1 MIGGRMQPSW
11 YEEPRNRMRE
21 RSVGV
26 LVLLALA
33 SFVAVAGSIF
43 AYYFLPNPDL
53 LLGKGDNDPRTRK
66 LTHIKL
72 EDIELLI
79 PSNLVARVKR
89 RALGGVRQVDME
101 IPWPFDPNATIPP
114 PEEVTDHTDQLI
126 LTFMPRTSELSFT
139 ERFDG
144 IYRPYITHR
153 PTKVEA
159 GLSRYPFSTNSPYAD
174 IEYYVG
180 KIGSTTL
187 YIKCELRASSL
198 GPKLCSNTIKVS
210 PKTSLRYRFA
220 RNHLAQW
227 RDIDHTARQLLLQ
240 LTHNSSAAGSG

>member
-1 MIGGRMQPSW
+1 
-11 YEEPRNRMRE
+11 MRE

-26 LVLLALA
+26 LVLVAIA
-33 SFVAVAGSIF
+33 SFVAVAGTIF

-53 LLGKGDNDPRTRK
+53 LLGKGDNDPRTRE
-66 LTHIKL
+66 LTHVAL
-72 EDIELLI
+72 EDVELLI

-101 IPWPFDPNATIPP
+101 IPWPFDPNAVISP
-114 PEEVTDHTDQLI
+114 PELVTDHTNQLI
-126 LTFMPRTSELSFT
+126 LTFMPTPSQLT
-139 ERFDG
+139 AVERFSG

-153 PTKVEA
+153 PTKAQA
-159 GLSRYPFSTNSPYAD
+159 GLSRYAFSTSSPYAD

-180 KIGSTTL
+180 NIGSTTL

-198 GPKLCSNTIKVS
+198 GPKLCSNTIQAS

-220 RNHLAQW
+220 RDHLAHW
-227 RDIDHTARQLLLQ
+227 REIDHTARQLLLQ
-240 LTHNSSAAGSG
+240 LTHNSKTSG